1 MKKFL
6 TAVAVAA
13 TILTS
18 APALATESS
27 DGHWEWQAQS
37 QRGPRSTQPAFRRV
51 WVGDAEAGNIS
62 SAGMETCN
70 ACPMSA
76 EQQRPTSHRG

>member
-13 TILTS
+13 TMLTA
-18 APALATESS
+18 APALATEGS
-27 DGHWEWQAQS
+27 DGHWEWQEQP
-37 QRGPRSTQPAFRRV
+37 QTGPRSTRPAFRRV
-51 WVGDAEAGNIS
+51 WVGDAVAENIS
-62 SAGMETCN
+62 SAGMESCK

-76 EQQRPTSHRG
+76 EQRRPTSHRG